1 MSDNLQ
7 NIPNVIGLD
16 RKKIKDFFLRKL
28 PEMKEAVIDAII
40 EMLPSVPHYQE
51 ENDHFTFRIIM
62 GSGNTPMGWNRRI
75 YKFSGDAL
83 ENLFKERVKAC
94 LKDVIHFCK
103 SGCDLIIQQMPA
115 CEKSEPCILVGV
127 FQSDIG
133 NAGETERA
141 LLEKGFLLIE
151 CVNRSKIC
159 INSHTPAGVSDHLLI
174 RFDLDENEFADDL
187 TDNNLESYPKGF
199 WAGLFSQIKREV
211 HGTICL
217 FVDPAWDGNT
227 DENFDGGKIVFDDF
241 KEMQIK
247 PDSMLDVQ
255 SYRDLYEQN
264 FIRKMFMSML
274 NYDGITVIDTNGCVR
289 AFHCFVAIHRGKF
302 TSGGARHRAY
312 RALANLFKDNELY
325 KALYFQSQEGN
336 IRFYYK
342 FRVSS
347 VFDSTVMDKTDS
359 SADALDKT
367 LSKTDGVSSEPS
379 NRKTTSFAAV
389 SNTVSSDSEAPSDPV
404 DIFADAL
411 NRLWDAHLGIDNF
424 YNEPKPAEDLY
435 NATFDMNEEAWS
447 RVNVERIIN
456 VPLICLIGNSYGY
469 STNAEPFLKNI
480 LERVPQSVWRIYI
493 NNKCYE
499 DSTLSSTLGSKN
511 QESQWS
517 KLMNEGTDTE
527 THHVEKYVTD
537 ELAENIKTVYKHVSK
552 QFAQKFEEEKNLW
565 ENLFKG
571 Y

>member
-1 MSDNLQ
+1 MSGENE
-7 NIPNVIGLD
+7 NPSSVIGLD

-62 GSGNTPMGWNRRI
+62 GNGNPPMGWNRRI
-75 YKFSGDAL
+75 YEFSGDAL

-103 SGCDLIIQQMPA
+103 SGCDLIIQQLSGR
-115 CEKSEPCILVGV
+115 EKSESSIEVGV
-127 FQSDIG
+127 FQSDLG

-159 INSHTPAGVSDHLLI
+159 INSHTSSGVSDPLLI
-174 RFDLDENEFADDL
+174 RFDLDENEFSD
-187 TDNNLESYPKGF
+187 NLEDKDLDSYPSGF

-217 FVDPAWDGNT
+217 FVDPSWNGNE
-227 DENFDGGKIVFDDF
+227 DENFDSGKIVFDDY

-247 PDSMLDVQ
+247 PDSMLETQ
-255 SYRDLYEQN
+255 TFRDLYEQN
-264 FIRKMFMSML
+264 FIRKMFISML

-289 AFHCFVAIHRGKF
+289 AFHCFVSIHRGKF

-312 RALANLFKDNELY
+312 RALANLFKDNECY

-336 IRFYYK
+336 VRFYYK
-342 FRVSS
+342 FRVSPS
-347 VFDSTVMDKTDS
+347 FDSTVMDQCDAANESENVKIKPTEFVDGKAAS
-359 SADALDKT
+359 LASAVNASVTETATADDNLP
-367 LSKTDGVSSEPS
+367 LSD
-379 NRKTTSFAAV
+379 F
-389 SNTVSSDSEAPSDPV
+389 
-404 DIFADAL
+404 L
-411 NRLWDAHLGIDNF
+411 NRLRDAHLGIDNF

-435 NATFDMNEEAWS
+435 NATIEMTDELWS
-447 RVNVERIIN
+447 RVNVGRVIN

-469 STNAEPFLKNI
+469 STNAEPFIKKF
-480 LERVPQSVWRIYI
+480 LEKIPQSVWKDYMK
-493 NNKCYE
+493 NKCFE
-499 DSTLSSTLGSKN
+499 DTSLSSTLGSKN
-511 QESQWS
+511 QESQWL
-517 KLMNEGTDTE
+517 KLMNEAGTDDGKT
-527 THHVEKYVTD
+527 EKYVTD
-537 ELAENIKTVYKHVSK
+537 ELATHIKAVYKKVSK
-552 QFAQKFEEEKNLW
+552 LFAQKFEEERSLW

>member
-1 MSDNLQ
+1 MSDDSD
-7 NIPNVIGLD
+7 ISSSVVGLD

-40 EMLPSVPHYQE
+40 EILPSVPHYQE

-62 GSGNTPMGWNRRI
+62 GNGNPPMGWNRRI
-75 YKFSGDAL
+75 YDFSGDAL

-103 SGCDLIIQQMPA
+103 SDCDLIIQQMPA
-115 CEKSEPCILVGV
+115 REKVDSSIQVGV
-127 FQSDIG
+127 FQSDLG

-174 RFDLDENEFADDL
+174 RFDLDENEFSD
-187 TDNNLESYPKGF
+187 NLEDKDLDSYPKGF

-217 FVDPAWDGNT
+217 FVDPSWNGNE
-227 DENFDGGKIVFDDF
+227 DENFDAGKIVFEDY

-247 PDSMLDVQ
+247 PDSMLDSQ

-264 FIRKMFMSML
+264 FIRKMFISML

-289 AFHCFVAIHRGKF
+289 AFHCFVSIHRGKF

-312 RALANLFKDNELY
+312 RALANLFKDNECY

-336 IRFYYK
+336 IRFYHK
-342 FRVSS
+342 FRVSPS
-347 VFDSTVMDKTDS
+347 FDSAVMDDDQDEVDNVNVVSKNADGMDGKTSSLASAINAGISESTPVDES
-359 SADALDKT
+359 SALSDYLD
-367 LSKTDGVSSEPS
+367 
-379 NRKTTSFAAV
+379 
-389 SNTVSSDSEAPSDPV
+389 
-404 DIFADAL
+404 
-411 NRLWDAHLGIDNF
+411 RLRDAHLGIDNF

-435 NATFDMNEEAWS
+435 NATLEMTDESWS

-456 VPLICLIGNSYGY
+456 VPLVCLIGNSYGY

-480 LERVPQSVWRIYI
+480 LEKIPNSVWRIYL

-499 DSTLSSTLGSKN
+499 DSSLSSTLGSKN

-517 KLMNEGTDTE
+517 KLMNETGTDDSE
-527 THHVEKYVTD
+527 AEKYVTD
-537 ELAENIKTVYKHVSK
+537 ELAEHIKTVYKHVSK
-552 QFAQKFEEEKNLW
+552 QFAQKFEEERNLW

>member
-1 MSDNLQ
+1 MSGETDNSLS
-7 NIPNVIGLD
+7 VIGLD

-62 GSGNTPMGWNRRI
+62 GNGNPPMGWNRRI
-75 YKFSGDAL
+75 YEFSGDAL

-103 SGCDLIIQQMPA
+103 SGCDLIIQQLSGR
-115 CEKSEPCILVGV
+115 EKSESSIQVGV
-127 FQSDIG
+127 FQSDLG

-159 INSHTPAGVSDHLLI
+159 INSHTSSGVSDPLLI
-174 RFDLDENEFADDL
+174 RFDLDENEFSD
-187 TDNNLESYPKGF
+187 NLEDKDLDSYPNGF
-199 WAGLFSQIKREV
+199 WAGLFAQIKRDV

-217 FVDPAWDGNT
+217 FVDPSWDGNA
-227 DENFDGGKIVFDDF
+227 DENFDSGKIVFDDF

-247 PDSMLDVQ
+247 PDSMLETQ
-255 SYRDLYEQN
+255 TFRDLYEQN
-264 FIRKMFMSML
+264 FIRKMFISML

-289 AFHCFVAIHRGKF
+289 AFHCFVSIHRGKF

-312 RALANLFKDNELY
+312 RALANLFKDNECY

-336 IRFYYK
+336 IRFYHK

-347 VFDSTVMDKTDS
+347 SFDSTVMDQS
-359 SADALDKT
+359 DAVNEVEG
-367 LSKTDGVSSEPS
+367 SKQKPMEFVDG
-379 NRKTTSFAAV
+379 KAV
-389 SNTVSSDSEAPSDPV
+389 SLASAVNAGVVENNIAEDSLPLSDFLS
-404 DIFADAL
+404 
-411 NRLWDAHLGIDNF
+411 RLRDAHLGIDNF
-424 YNEPKPAEDLY
+424 YNEPKPAEDLF
-435 NATFDMNEEAWS
+435 NAAIEMTDESWS
-447 RVNVERIIN
+447 RVNAGRVIN

-469 STNAEPFLKNI
+469 STNAEPFIKKF
-480 LERVPQSVWRIYI
+480 LEKIPQSVWNTYMK
-493 NNKCYE
+493 NKCYE
-499 DSTLSSTLGSKN
+499 DTTLSSTLGSKN
-511 QESQWS
+511 QESQWL
-517 KLMNEGTDTE
+517 KLMNEGGSDDA
-527 THHVEKYVTD
+527 HAEKYVTD
-537 ELAENIKTVYKHVSK
+537 ELAERIKNVYKKVSK
-552 QFAQKFEEEKNLW
+552 LFSQKFEEERNLW

>member
-1 MSDNLQ
+1 MSDETD
-7 NIPNVIGLD
+7 ISSSVIGLD

-40 EMLPSVPHYQE
+40 EILPSVPHYQE

-62 GSGNTPMGWNRRI
+62 GTGNPPMGWNRRI
-75 YKFSGDAL
+75 YDFSGDAL

-115 CEKSEPCILVGV
+115 REKSDPSIQVGV
-127 FQSDIG
+127 FQSDLG

-141 LLEKGFLLIE
+141 LLEQGFLLIE

-174 RFDLDENEFADDL
+174 RFDLDENEFSD
-187 TDNNLESYPKGF
+187 NLEDKDLDSYPKGF

-217 FVDPAWDGNT
+217 FVDPSWNGNE
-227 DENFDGGKIVFDDF
+227 DENFDAGKIVFEDY

-247 PDSMLDVQ
+247 PDSMLDSQ

-264 FIRKMFMSML
+264 FIRKMFISML

-289 AFHCFVAIHRGKF
+289 AFHCFVSIHRGKF

-312 RALANLFKDNELY
+312 RALANLFKDNECY

-336 IRFYYK
+336 IRFYHK
-342 FRVSS
+342 FRVSPA
-347 VFDSTVMDKTDS
+347 FDSTVMDDDQDELDVKATPKNADHVDGKTAS
-359 SADALDKT
+359 FVSAINAGLPENTSVDETSAL
-367 LSKTDGVSSEPS
+367 
-379 NRKTTSFAAV
+379 
-389 SNTVSSDSEAPSDPV
+389 SDYLD
-404 DIFADAL
+404 
-411 NRLWDAHLGIDNF
+411 RLRDAHLGIDNF

-435 NATFDMNEEAWS
+435 NATLEMTDESWG

-456 VPLICLIGNSYGY
+456 VPLVCLIGNSYGY

-480 LERVPQSVWRIYI
+480 LEKIPNSVWTIYL

-499 DSTLSSTLGSKN
+499 DSSLSSTLGSKN

-517 KLMNEGTDTE
+517 KLMNEVGADDSNA
-527 THHVEKYVTD
+527 EKYVTD
-537 ELAENIKTVYKHVSK
+537 ELAEHIKTVYKHVSK
-552 QFAQKFEEEKNLW
+552 QFAQKFEEERNLW

>member
-1 MSDNLQ
+1 MSGEIYNSS
-7 NIPNVIGLD
+7 NVVGLD
-16 RKKIKDFFLRKL
+16 RKRIKEFFLRKL
-28 PEMKEAVIDAII
+28 PDMKEAVIDAII
-40 EMLPSVPHYQE
+40 EILPSVPHYQE

-62 GSGNTPMGWNRRI
+62 GNGNPPMGWNRRI
-75 YKFSGDAL
+75 YEFSGDAL
-83 ENLFKERVKAC
+83 ESLFKERVKAC

-103 SGCDLIIQQMPA
+103 SGCDLIIQQTQTR
-115 CEKSEPCILVGV
+115 EKAESAIQVGV

-159 INSHTPAGVSDHLLI
+159 INSHTSSGVNDHLLI
-174 RFDLDENEFADDL
+174 RFDLDENEFSDNL
-187 TDNNLESYPKGF
+187 EDNNLESYPKGF

-217 FVDPAWDGNT
+217 FVDPSWNGNE
-227 DENFDGGKIVFDDF
+227 DENFDSGKIVFDDY

-247 PDSMLDVQ
+247 PDSMLETQ
-255 SYRDLYEQN
+255 TFRDLYEQN
-264 FIRKMFMSML
+264 FIRKMFISML

-289 AFHCFVAIHRGKF
+289 AFHCFVSIHRGKF

-312 RALANLFKDNELY
+312 RALANLFKDNDKY

-336 IRFYYK
+336 IRFYHK

-347 VFDSTVMDKTDS
+347 SFDSTVMDQCENLEIQANAKKSGEVVDGKTASLASAVNAGVAETTAVDDS
-359 SADALDKT
+359 SP
-367 LSKTDGVSSEPS
+367 LSD
-379 NRKTTSFAAV
+379 F
-389 SNTVSSDSEAPSDPV
+389 
-404 DIFADAL
+404 L
-411 NRLWDAHLGIDNF
+411 NHLRDAHLGIDNF

-435 NATFDMNEEAWS
+435 NATLDMTDEAWS
-447 RVNVERIIN
+447 RVNVGRVIN

-469 STNAEPFLKNI
+469 STNAEPFIKKF
-480 LERVPQSVWRIYI
+480 LEKIPQSVWKSYMDS
-493 NNKCYE
+493 KCYE
-499 DSTLSSTLGSKN
+499 DSSLSSTLGSKN
-511 QESQWS
+511 QESQWM
-517 KLMNEGTDTE
+517 KLMNEAGADDGGAE
-527 THHVEKYVTD
+527 NYVTD
-537 ELAENIKTVYKHVSK
+537 ELAKHVKAVYKKVSK
-552 QFAQKFEEEKNLW
+552 LFAQKFEEERSLW

>member
-1 MSDNLQ
+1 MSDEND
-7 NIPNVIGLD
+7 ISSSIIGLD

-40 EMLPSVPHYQE
+40 EILPSVPHYQE

-62 GSGNTPMGWNRRI
+62 GNGNPPMGWNRRI
-75 YKFSGDAL
+75 YEFSGDSL

-115 CEKSEPCILVGV
+115 REKTEMSILVGV
-127 FQSDIG
+127 FQSDLG

-174 RFDLDENEFADDL
+174 RFDLDENEFSDNLQDKDL
-187 TDNNLESYPKGF
+187 DSYPKGF

-217 FVDPAWDGNT
+217 FVDPSWKGND
-227 DENFDGGKIVFDDF
+227 DENFDAGKIVFEDY

-247 PDSMLDVQ
+247 PDSMLDSQ

-264 FIRKMFMSML
+264 FIRKMFISML

-289 AFHCFVAIHRGKF
+289 AFHCFVSIHRGKF

-312 RALANLFKDNELY
+312 RALANLFKDNECY

-336 IRFYYK
+336 IRFYHK
-342 FRVSS
+342 FRVSPA
-347 VFDSTVMDKTDS
+347 FDSAVMDDTGDEQDNKIVSPNADHVDAKTAS
-359 SADALDKT
+359 LASAVNASVSEYPSIDET
-367 LSKTDGVSSEPS
+367 SPLSE
-379 NRKTTSFAAV
+379 F
-389 SNTVSSDSEAPSDPV
+389 
-404 DIFADAL
+404 L
-411 NRLWDAHLGIDNF
+411 NRLRDAHLGIDNF

-435 NATFDMNEEAWS
+435 NATLEMTDETWG
-447 RVNVERIIN
+447 RVNVERIVN

-469 STNAEPFLKNI
+469 STNAEPFLKKI
-480 LERVPQSVWRIYI
+480 LEKIPNSVWTIYL

-499 DSTLSSTLGSKN
+499 DSSLSSTLGSKN

-517 KLMNEGTDTE
+517 KLMNETGSDDANA
-527 THHVEKYVTD
+527 EKYVTD
-537 ELAENIKTVYKHVSK
+537 ELAEHIKTVYKHVSK
-552 QFAQKFEEEKNLW
+552 QFAEKFEEERNLW

>member
-1 MSDNLQ
+1 MSGETDNSSS
-7 NIPNVIGLD
+7 VIGLD
-16 RKKIKDFFLRKL
+16 RKRIKEFFLRKL

-40 EMLPSVPHYQE
+40 EILPSVPHYQE

-62 GSGNTPMGWNRRI
+62 GNGNPPMGWNRRI
-75 YKFSGDAL
+75 YEFSGDAL

-115 CEKSEPCILVGV
+115 REKAEASIQVGV

-159 INSHTPAGVSDHLLI
+159 INSHTSSGVSDHLLI
-174 RFDLDENEFADDL
+174 RFDLDENEFS
-187 TDNNLESYPKGF
+187 DNLEDRDFESYPNGF
-199 WAGLFSQIKREV
+199 WAGLFSQIKRDV

-217 FVDPAWDGNT
+217 FVDPSWNGND
-227 DENFDGGKIVFDDF
+227 DENFDAGKIVFDDY

-247 PDSMLDVQ
+247 PDSMLETQ
-255 SYRDLYEQN
+255 TFRDLYEQN
-264 FIRKMFMSML
+264 FIRKMFISML

-289 AFHCFVAIHRGKF
+289 AFHCFVSIHRGKF

-312 RALANLFKDNELY
+312 RALANLFKDNECY

-336 IRFYYK
+336 VRFYYK
-342 FRVSS
+342 FRVSPM
-347 VFDSTVMDKTDS
+347 FDSTVMDKCDAAEVGEIASKNAEHVDGRTASLASAVNAGVQESSAVEDS
-359 SADALDKT
+359 SP
-367 LSKTDGVSSEPS
+367 LSDY
-379 NRKTTSFAAV
+379 
-389 SNTVSSDSEAPSDPV
+389 
-404 DIFADAL
+404 L
-411 NRLWDAHLGIDNF
+411 NRLRDAHLGIDNF
-424 YNEPKPAEDLY
+424 YNEPKPAEDLF
-435 NATFDMNEEAWS
+435 NATHEMTDKSWS
-447 RVNVERIIN
+447 EVNVGRVVN

-469 STNAEPFLKNI
+469 STNAEPFLKNF
-480 LERVPQSVWRIYI
+480 LEAIPLSVWKSYMSK
-493 NNKCYE
+493 KCFE
-499 DSTLSSTLGSKN
+499 DSSLSATLGSKN
-511 QESQWS
+511 QESQWM
-517 KLMNEGTDTE
+517 KLMNEAAADDGKA
-527 THHVEKYVTD
+527 EKYVTD
-537 ELAENIKTVYKHVSK
+537 ELAAHIKAVYKKVCK
-552 QFAQKFEEEKNLW
+552 QFAQKFEEERNLW

>member
-1 MSDNLQ
+1 MSDETD
-7 NIPNVIGLD
+7 ISSSIIGLD

-40 EMLPSVPHYQE
+40 EILPSVPHYQE

-62 GSGNTPMGWNRRI
+62 GNGNPPMGWNRRI
-75 YKFSGDAL
+75 YDFSGDAL

-115 CEKSEPCILVGV
+115 REKSEMSIQVGV
-127 FQSDIG
+127 FQSDLG

-159 INSHTPAGVSDHLLI
+159 INSHTLAGVSDHLLI
-174 RFDLDENEFADDL
+174 RFDLDENEFSD
-187 TDNNLESYPKGF
+187 NLEDKDLDSYPKGF

-217 FVDPAWDGNT
+217 FVDPSWDGNA
-227 DENFDGGKIVFDDF
+227 DENFDEGKIVFEDY

-247 PDSMLDVQ
+247 PDSMLDSQ

-264 FIRKMFMSML
+264 FIRKMFISML

-289 AFHCFVAIHRGKF
+289 AFHCFVSIHRGKF

-312 RALANLFKDNELY
+312 RALANLFKDNECY

-336 IRFYYK
+336 IRFYHK
-342 FRVSS
+342 FRVSPS
-347 VFDSTVMDKTDS
+347 FDSAVMDDNQDELDVKAKNADHVDGKMAS
-359 SADALDKT
+359 LASAINAELSESTPEDETSAL
-367 LSKTDGVSSEPS
+367 
-379 NRKTTSFAAV
+379 
-389 SNTVSSDSEAPSDPV
+389 SDYLD
-404 DIFADAL
+404 
-411 NRLWDAHLGIDNF
+411 RLRDAHLGIDNF

-435 NATFDMNEEAWS
+435 NATLEMTDESWG
-447 RVNVERIIN
+447 RVNVERIVN
-456 VPLICLIGNSYGY
+456 VPLVCLIGNSYGY

-480 LERVPQSVWRIYI
+480 LEKIPNSVWTIYL

-499 DSTLSSTLGSKN
+499 DSSLSSTLGSKN

-517 KLMNEGTDTE
+517 KLMNETGSDDANA
-527 THHVEKYVTD
+527 EKYVTD
-537 ELAENIKTVYKHVSK
+537 ELAEHIKTVYKHVSK
-552 QFAQKFEEEKNLW
+552 QFAQKFEEERNLW

>member
-1 MSDNLQ
+1 
-7 NIPNVIGLD
+7 
-16 RKKIKDFFLRKL
+16 
-28 PEMKEAVIDAII
+28 MKEAVVDAII
-40 EMLPSVPHYQE
+40 EILPSVPHYQE

-62 GSGNTPMGWNRRI
+62 GNGNTPMGWNRRI
-75 YKFSGDAL
+75 YNFSGDAL

-103 SGCDLIIQQMPA
+103 SGCDLIIQQMPSR
-115 CEKSEPCILVGV
+115 EKADSCIQVGV

-151 CVNRSKIC
+151 CMNRSKIC
-159 INSHTPAGVSDHLLI
+159 INSHTSTGASDHLLI
-174 RFDLDENEFADDL
+174 RFDLDENEFSDDT
-187 TDNNLESYPKGF
+187 TDSNLESYPKGF

-217 FVDPAWDGNT
+217 FVDPSWDGNN
-227 DENFDGGKIVFDDF
+227 DENFDAGKIVFEDF

-247 PDSMLDVQ
+247 PDSMLDSQ
-255 SYRDLYEQN
+255 SYHDLYEQN
-264 FIRKMFMSML
+264 FIRKMFFSML
-274 NYDGITVIDTNGCVR
+274 NYDGITVIDTNGCIR
-289 AFHCFVAIHRGKF
+289 AFHCFVSIHRGKF

-312 RALANLFKDNELY
+312 RALANLFKDNECY

-347 VFDSTVMDKTDS
+347 AFDSTVMNKC
-359 SADALDKT
+359 
-367 LSKTDGVSSEPS
+367 DG
-379 NRKTTSFAAV
+379 A
-389 SNTVSSDSEAPSDPV
+389 SEAPENAKVGQNEGNARVDGSVSSSAPV
-404 DIFADAL
+404 KQNVSESVVAEDDGTAL
-411 NRLWDAHLGIDNF
+411 SGNLKRLWDAHLGIDNF

-435 NATFDMNEEAWS
+435 NAALNMTDESWRSA
-447 RVNVERIIN
+447 NVERVIN

-469 STNAEPFLKNI
+469 STNAEPYLKGFLEKI
-480 LERVPQSVWRIYI
+480 PQSVWTVYI

-499 DSTLSSTLGSKN
+499 DSSLSSTLGSKN

-517 KLMNEGTDTE
+517 KLMNETSTDDTNA
-527 THHVEKYVTD
+527 EKYVTD
-537 ELAENIKTVYKHVSK
+537 EVAENIKTVYKHVSK
-552 QFAQKFEEEKNLW
+552 QFAQKFEEEKTLW
-565 ENLFKG
+565 ENFFKG

>member
-1 MSDNLQ
+1 
-7 NIPNVIGLD
+7 
-16 RKKIKDFFLRKL
+16 
-28 PEMKEAVIDAII
+28 MKEAVVDAII
-40 EMLPSVPHYQE
+40 EILPSVPHYQE

-62 GSGNTPMGWNRRI
+62 GNGYTPMGWNRRI
-75 YKFSGDAL
+75 YNFSGDAL

-115 CEKSEPCILVGV
+115 REKSESSIQVGV

-159 INSHTPAGVSDHLLI
+159 LNSHTSTGASDHLLI
-174 RFDLDENEFADDL
+174 RFDLDENEFSDDT
-187 TDNNLESYPKGF
+187 TDSNLESYPKGF

-217 FVDPAWDGNT
+217 FVDPSWDGNN
-227 DENFDGGKIVFDDF
+227 DENFDAGKIVFEDF

-247 PDSMLDVQ
+247 PDSMLDSQ
-255 SYRDLYEQN
+255 SYHDLYEQN
-264 FIRKMFMSML
+264 FIRKMFFSML
-274 NYDGITVIDTNGCVR
+274 NYDGITVIDTSGCIR
-289 AFHCFVAIHRGKF
+289 AFHCFVSIHRGKF

-312 RALANLFKDNELY
+312 RALANLFKDNECY

-347 VFDSTVMDKTDS
+347 AFDSTVMNKCDGTSEVSENAKVGQKEGSARVDGSVSS
-359 SADALDKT
+359 SAPVKQNVSESVVAEDDGTALSGNLK
-367 LSKTDGVSSEPS
+367 
-379 NRKTTSFAAV
+379 
-389 SNTVSSDSEAPSDPV
+389 
-404 DIFADAL
+404 
-411 NRLWDAHLGIDNF
+411 RLWDAHLGIDNF

-435 NATFDMNEEAWS
+435 NAALNMTDESWRSA
-447 RVNVERIIN
+447 NVERVIN

-469 STNAEPFLKNI
+469 STNAKPYLKGFLEKI
-480 LERVPQSVWRIYI
+480 PQSVWTVYI

-499 DSTLSSTLGSKN
+499 DSSLSSTLGSKN

-517 KLMNEGTDTE
+517 KLMNETSTDDTNA
-527 THHVEKYVTD
+527 EKYVTD
-537 ELAENIKTVYKHVSK
+537 EVAENIKTVYKHVSK
-552 QFAQKFEEEKNLW
+552 QFAQKFEEEKTLW
-565 ENLFKG
+565 ENFFKG

>member
-1 MSDNLQ
+1 
-7 NIPNVIGLD
+7 
-16 RKKIKDFFLRKL
+16 
-28 PEMKEAVIDAII
+28 MKEAVVDAII
-40 EMLPSVPHYQE
+40 EILPSVPHYQE

-62 GSGNTPMGWNRRI
+62 GNGNTPMGWNRRI
-75 YKFSGDAL
+75 YNFSGDAL

-115 CEKSEPCILVGV
+115 REKSESSIQVGV

-159 INSHTPAGVSDHLLI
+159 INSHTSTGASDHLLI
-174 RFDLDENEFADDL
+174 RFDLDENEFSDDT
-187 TDNNLESYPKGF
+187 TDSNLESYPKGF

-217 FVDPAWDGNT
+217 FVDPSWDGNN
-227 DENFDGGKIVFDDF
+227 DENFDAGKIVFEDF

-247 PDSMLDVQ
+247 PDSMLDSQ
-255 SYRDLYEQN
+255 SYHDLYEQN
-264 FIRKMFMSML
+264 FIRKMFFSML
-274 NYDGITVIDTNGCVR
+274 NYDGITVIDTNGCIR
-289 AFHCFVAIHRGKF
+289 AFHCFVSIHRGKF

-312 RALANLFKDNELY
+312 RALANLFKDNECY

-347 VFDSTVMDKTDS
+347 AFDSTVMNKC
-359 SADALDKT
+359 
-367 LSKTDGVSSEPS
+367 DG
-379 NRKTTSFAAV
+379 A
-389 SNTVSSDSEAPSDPV
+389 SEAPENAKVRQKEGSARVDGSVSSSAPV
-404 DIFADAL
+404 KQNVSESVVAEDDGTAL
-411 NRLWDAHLGIDNF
+411 SGNLKRLWDAHLGIDNF

-435 NATFDMNEEAWS
+435 NAALNMTDESWRSA
-447 RVNVERIIN
+447 NVERVIN

-469 STNAEPFLKNI
+469 STNAEPYLKGFLEKI
-480 LERVPQSVWRIYI
+480 PQSVWTVYI

-499 DSTLSSTLGSKN
+499 DSSLSSTLGSKN

-517 KLMNEGTDTE
+517 KLMNETSSDDTNA
-527 THHVEKYVTD
+527 EKYVTD
-537 ELAENIKTVYKHVSK
+537 EVAKNIKTVYKHVSK
-552 QFAQKFEEEKNLW
+552 QFAQKFEEEKTLW
-565 ENLFKG
+565 ENFFKG

>member
-1 MSDNLQ
+1 MSAETDNSSS
-7 NIPNVIGLD
+7 VIGLD

-40 EMLPSVPHYQE
+40 EILPSVPHYQE

-62 GSGNTPMGWNRRI
+62 GNGNPPMGWNRRI
-75 YKFSGDAL
+75 YEFAGDAL

-103 SGCDLIIQQMPA
+103 SGCDLIILQMPA
-115 CEKSEPCILVGV
+115 REKTEPSIQVGV

-159 INSHTPAGVSDHLLI
+159 INSHTSSGVSDHLLI
-174 RFDLDENEFADDL
+174 RFDLDENEFSDNL
-187 TDNNLESYPKGF
+187 EDNNLESYPKGF

-217 FVDPAWDGNT
+217 FVDPSWNGNA
-227 DENFDGGKIVFDDF
+227 DDNFDSGKIVFDDY

-247 PDSMLDVQ
+247 PDSMLDSQ

-264 FIRKMFMSML
+264 FIRKMFISML

-289 AFHCFVAIHRGKF
+289 AFHCFVSIHRGKF

-312 RALANLFKDNELY
+312 RALANLFKDNEKY

-336 IRFYYK
+336 IRFYHK

-347 VFDSTVMDKTDS
+347 SFDSTVMDRCDG
-359 SADALDKT
+359 SAEVENTKVKNAEHVDGKAASLASAVNAGMVENSIADNNSP
-367 LSKTDGVSSEPS
+367 LSD
-379 NRKTTSFAAV
+379 F
-389 SNTVSSDSEAPSDPV
+389 
-404 DIFADAL
+404 L
-411 NRLWDAHLGIDNF
+411 NRLRDAHLGIDNF
-424 YNEPKPAEDLY
+424 YNEPKPAEDLS
-435 NATFDMNEEAWS
+435 NAAFELTEESWSGVNEG
-447 RVNVERIIN
+447 RVIN

-469 STNAEPFLKNI
+469 STNAEPFLKNF
-480 LERVPQSVWRIYI
+480 LEKIPQSVWEKYMK
-493 NNKCYE
+493 NKCYE
-499 DSTLSSTLGSKN
+499 DTSLSSTLGSKN
-511 QESQWS
+511 QESQWM
-517 KLMNEGTDTE
+517 KLMNEAGADDGKA
-527 THHVEKYVTD
+527 EKYVTD
-537 ELAENIKTVYKHVSK
+537 ELAVHIKAVYKQVSK
-552 QFAQKFEEEKNLW
+552 LFAQKFEEERNLW

>member
-1 MSDNLQ
+1 MSDETDNSSS
-7 NIPNVIGLD
+7 VIGLD

-40 EMLPSVPHYQE
+40 EILPSVPHYQE

-62 GSGNTPMGWNRRI
+62 GNGNPPMGWNRRI
-75 YKFSGDAL
+75 YDFSGDAL

-115 CEKSEPCILVGV
+115 REKSETSIQVGV
-127 FQSDIG
+127 FQSDLG

-159 INSHTPAGVSDHLLI
+159 INSHTPAGASDHLLI
-174 RFDLDENEFADDL
+174 RFDLDENEFS
-187 TDNNLESYPKGF
+187 DNLEDKDLESYPKGF

-217 FVDPAWDGNT
+217 FVDPSWDGNT
-227 DENFDGGKIVFDDF
+227 DDNFDAGKIVFEDY

-247 PDSMLDVQ
+247 PDSMLDSQ

-264 FIRKMFMSML
+264 FIRKMFISML

-289 AFHCFVAIHRGKF
+289 AFHCFVSIHRGKF

-312 RALANLFKDNELY
+312 RALANLFKDNECY

-336 IRFYYK
+336 VRFYYK
-342 FRVSS
+342 FRVSPS
-347 VFDSTVMDKTDS
+347 FDSTVMDQCDSSDELENANPKKVDVLDGKTASLASAINACVSENS
-359 SADALDKT
+359 SADASSA
-367 LSKTDGVSSEPS
+367 LSDFLS
-379 NRKTTSFAAV
+379 
-389 SNTVSSDSEAPSDPV
+389 
-404 DIFADAL
+404 
-411 NRLWDAHLGIDNF
+411 RLRDAHLGIDNF

-435 NATFDMNEEAWS
+435 NATLEMTDESWS

-469 STNAEPFLKNI
+469 STNAEPFLKKI
-480 LERVPQSVWRIYI
+480 LEKIPNSVWKIYM

-499 DSTLSSTLGSKN
+499 DSSLSSTLGSKN

-517 KLMNEGTDTE
+517 KLMNEAATE
-527 THHVEKYVTD
+527 DSNDEKYVTD
-537 ELAENIKTVYKHVSK
+537 ELAKHVKAVYKHVSK
-552 QFAQKFEEEKNLW
+552 QFAQKFEEERNLW

>member
-1 MSDNLQ
+1 MSDEIDNSSS
-7 NIPNVIGLD
+7 IIGLD

-40 EMLPSVPHYQE
+40 EILPSVPHYQE

-62 GSGNTPMGWNRRI
+62 GNGNPPMGWNRRI
-75 YKFSGDAL
+75 YDFSGDSL

-115 CEKSEPCILVGV
+115 REKAEMSIRVGV
-127 FQSDIG
+127 FQSDLG

-159 INSHTPAGVSDHLLI
+159 INSHTSAGVSDHLLI
-174 RFDLDENEFADDL
+174 RFDLDENEFSDNLQDKDL
-187 TDNNLESYPKGF
+187 DSYPKGF

-217 FVDPAWDGNT
+217 FVDPSWKGND
-227 DENFDGGKIVFDDF
+227 DENFDAGKIVIEDY

-247 PDSMLDVQ
+247 PDSMLDSQ

-264 FIRKMFMSML
+264 FIRKMFISML

-289 AFHCFVAIHRGKF
+289 AFHCFVSIHRGKF

-312 RALANLFKDNELY
+312 RALANLFKDNECY

-336 IRFYYK
+336 IRFYHK
-342 FRVSS
+342 FRVSPA
-347 VFDSTVMDKTDS
+347 FDSAVMDDS
-359 SADALDKT
+359 GDEQDNVK
-367 LSKTDGVSSEPS
+367 
-379 NRKTTSFAAV
+379 
-389 SNTVSSDSEAPSDPV
+389 TVSTNLDHVDAKTASLASAVNAGVTESSGIDETSPLSEY
-404 DIFADAL
+404 L
-411 NRLWDAHLGIDNF
+411 NRLRDAHLGIDNF

-435 NATFDMNEEAWS
+435 NATFEMTDESWG
-447 RVNVERIIN
+447 RVNVERIVN

-469 STNAEPFLKNI
+469 STNAEPFLKKI
-480 LERVPQSVWRIYI
+480 LEKIPNSVWTIYL

-499 DSTLSSTLGSKN
+499 DSSLSSTLGSKN

-517 KLMNEGTDTE
+517 KLMNETGPDDAGA
-527 THHVEKYVTD
+527 EKYVTD
-537 ELAENIKTVYKHVSK
+537 ELAEHIKTVYKHVSK
-552 QFAQKFEEEKNLW
+552 QFAEKFEEERNLW

>member
-1 MSDNLQ
+1 MSTETDNSSS
-7 NIPNVIGLD
+7 VVGLD
-16 RKKIKDFFLRKL
+16 RKRIKEFFLRKL
-28 PEMKEAVIDAII
+28 PEMKDAVVDAII
-40 EMLPSVPHYQE
+40 EILPSVPHYQE

-62 GSGNTPMGWNRRI
+62 GNGNPPMGWNRRI
-75 YKFSGDAL
+75 YEFSGDSL

-115 CEKSEPCILVGV
+115 REKSDMSIQVGV
-127 FQSDIG
+127 FQSDLG

-159 INSHTPAGVSDHLLI
+159 INSHTPTGDSDHLLI
-174 RFDLDENEFADDL
+174 RFDLDENEFSD
-187 TDNNLESYPKGF
+187 NLEDRDLDSYPKGF

-217 FVDPAWDGNT
+217 FVDPSWNGNE
-227 DENFDGGKIVFDDF
+227 DENFDAGKIVFEDYTD
-241 KEMQIK
+241 MQIK
-247 PDSMLDVQ
+247 PDSMLDSQ

-264 FIRKMFMSML
+264 FIRKMFISML

-289 AFHCFVAIHRGKF
+289 AFHCFVSIHRGKF

-312 RALANLFKDNELY
+312 RALANLFKDNECY

-336 IRFYYK
+336 VRFYYK
-342 FRVSS
+342 FRVSPL
-347 VFDSTVMDKTDS
+347 FDSTVMDHCDTTDDVDNVIAAAKNADHVDAKTAS
-359 SADALDKT
+359 LASAVNA
-367 LSKTDGVSSEPS
+367 GVAE
-379 NRKTTSFAAV
+379 
-389 SNTVSSDSEAPSDPV
+389 NTPV
-404 DIFADAL
+404 DESSPLAEYL
-411 NRLWDAHLGIDNF
+411 NRLNDAHLGIDNF

-435 NATFDMNEEAWS
+435 NATLELTDELWG
-447 RVNVERIIN
+447 RVNVERIVN
-456 VPLICLIGNSYGY
+456 VPLVCLIGNSYGY
-469 STNAEPFLKNI
+469 STNAEPFLKKI
-480 LERVPQSVWRIYI
+480 LEKIPNSVWTIYL

-499 DSTLSSTLGSKN
+499 DSSLSSTLGSKN
-511 QESQWS
+511 QESQWM
-517 KLMNEGTDTE
+517 KLMNETATDDPNA
-527 THHVEKYVTD
+527 EKYVTD
-537 ELAENIKTVYKHVSK
+537 GLAEHIKTVFKHVGK
-552 QFAQKFEEEKNLW
+552 LFAQKYDEEKTLW

>member
-1 MSDNLQ
+1 MSDKTDNSSS
-7 NIPNVIGLD
+7 VIGLD

-40 EMLPSVPHYQE
+40 EILPSVPHYQE

-62 GSGNTPMGWNRRI
+62 GNGNPPMGWNRRI
-75 YKFSGDAL
+75 YEFAGEAL

-115 CEKSEPCILVGV
+115 REKTEPSIQVGV
-127 FQSDIG
+127 FQSDLG

-159 INSHTPAGVSDHLLI
+159 INSHTPAGVSDYLLI
-174 RFDLDENEFADDL
+174 RFDLDENEFSDDL
-187 TDNNLESYPKGF
+187 EDKDLESYPKGF

-217 FVDPAWDGNT
+217 FVDPAWDGNK
-227 DENFDGGKIVFDDF
+227 DDNFDSGKIVFDDF

-247 PDSMLDVQ
+247 PDSMLDSQ

-264 FIRKMFMSML
+264 FIRKMFISML

-289 AFHCFVAIHRGKF
+289 AFHCFVSIHRGKF

-336 IRFYYK
+336 IRFYHR

-347 VFDSTVMDKTDS
+347 SFDSTVMDQCDVVNEAENVK
-359 SADALDKT
+359 
-367 LSKTDGVSSEPS
+367 P
-379 NRKTTSFAAV
+379 KTTDHVDGKAASLASAV
-389 SNTVSSDSEAPSDPV
+389 NAGLADTSTADDTSVLSDY
-404 DIFADAL
+404 L
-411 NRLWDAHLGIDNF
+411 NRLRDAHLGIDNF
-424 YNEPKPAEDLY
+424 YNEPKPAEDLF
-435 NATFDMNEEAWS
+435 NAAHEMTSESWS
-447 RVNVERIIN
+447 RVNVGRVIN
-456 VPLICLIGNSYGY
+456 VPLVCLIGNSYGY
-469 STNAEPFLKNI
+469 STNAEPFLKKF
-480 LERVPQSVWRIYI
+480 LEKIPDTVWKSYMHS
-493 NNKCYE
+493 KCFE
-499 DSTLSSTLGSKN
+499 DSSLSSTLGSKN

-517 KLMNEGTDTE
+517 KLMNEAGADDGKA
-527 THHVEKYVTD
+527 EKYVTD
-537 ELAENIKTVYKHVSK
+537 ELAKHIKAVYKHVSK
-552 QFAQKFEEEKNLW
+552 LFAQKFEEERNLW

>member
-1 MSDNLQ
+1 
-7 NIPNVIGLD
+7 
-16 RKKIKDFFLRKL
+16 
-28 PEMKEAVIDAII
+28 MKEAVVDAII
-40 EMLPSVPHYQE
+40 EILPSVPHYQE

-62 GSGNTPMGWNRRI
+62 GNGNTPMGWNRRI
-75 YKFSGDAL
+75 YNFSGDAL

-103 SGCDLIIQQMPA
+103 SGCDLIIQQMPSR
-115 CEKSEPCILVGV
+115 EKADSSIQVGV

-159 INSHTPAGVSDHLLI
+159 INSHTPTGGSDHLLI

-199 WAGLFSQIKREV
+199 WAGLFSQVKREV

-217 FVDPAWDGNT
+217 FVDPSWDGNK
-227 DENFDGGKIVFDDF
+227 DENFDAGKIVFEDY

-247 PDSMLDVQ
+247 PDSMLDSQ
-255 SYRDLYEQN
+255 SYHDLYEQN
-264 FIRKMFMSML
+264 FIRKMFFSML

-289 AFHCFVAIHRGKF
+289 AFHCFVSIHRGKF

-312 RALANLFKDNELY
+312 RALANLFKSNECY

-342 FRVSS
+342 FRVTSA
-347 VFDSTVMDKTDS
+347 FDSTVMDKCDGAEDAAENGGVVKEG
-359 SADALDKT
+359 SAPQTRIDK
-367 LSKTDGVSSEPS
+367 
-379 NRKTTSFAAV
+379 KTTAMAAIAHAGTPEGAAAEEEDM
-389 SNTVSSDSEAPSDPV
+389 SLSGC
-404 DIFADAL
+404 L
-411 NRLWDAHLGIDNF
+411 KRLWDAHHGIDNF

-435 NATFDMNEEAWS
+435 NAALAMTDESWRS
-447 RVNVERIIN
+447 VNVERVIN

-469 STNAEPFLKNI
+469 STNAEPYLKGI
-480 LERVPQSVWRIYI
+480 LEKIPQSLWTVYM

-499 DSTLSSTLGSKN
+499 DSSLSSTLGSKN

-517 KLMNEGTDTE
+517 KLMNETGTDDTNA
-527 THHVEKYVTD
+527 EKYVTD
-537 ELAENIKTVYKHVSK
+537 EVAENIKTVYKHVSK
-552 QFAQKFEEEKNLW
+552 QFAQKFEEERTLW
-565 ENLFKG
+565 ENFFKG

>member
-1 MSDNLQ
+1 MSDETDNSSS
-7 NIPNVIGLD
+7 VIGLD

-40 EMLPSVPHYQE
+40 EILPSVPHYQE

-62 GSGNTPMGWNRRI
+62 GNGNPPMGWNRRI
-75 YKFSGDAL
+75 YDFSGDSL

-115 CEKSEPCILVGV
+115 REKTEMSIRVGV
-127 FQSDIG
+127 FQSDLG

-159 INSHTPAGVSDHLLI
+159 INSHTSAGVSDHLLI
-174 RFDLDENEFADDL
+174 RFDLDENEFSDNLQDKDL
-187 TDNNLESYPKGF
+187 DSYPKGF

-217 FVDPAWDGNT
+217 FVDPSWKGND
-227 DENFDGGKIVFDDF
+227 DENFDAGKIVIEDY

-247 PDSMLDVQ
+247 PDSMLDSQ

-264 FIRKMFMSML
+264 FIRKMFISML

-289 AFHCFVAIHRGKF
+289 AFHCFVSIHRGKF

-312 RALANLFKDNELY
+312 RALANLFKDNECY

-336 IRFYYK
+336 IRFYHK
-342 FRVSS
+342 FRVSPA
-347 VFDSTVMDKTDS
+347 FDSAVMDDTGDEQDNVKV
-359 SADALDKT
+359 
-367 LSKTDGVSSEPS
+367 VSS
-379 NRKTTSFAAV
+379 NADHVDAKTASLASAV
-389 SNTVSSDSEAPSDPV
+389 NAGVTESSSIDETAPLSE
-404 DIFADAL
+404 FL
-411 NRLWDAHLGIDNF
+411 NRLRDAHLGIDNF

-435 NATFDMNEEAWS
+435 NATLEMTDETWG
-447 RVNVERIIN
+447 RVNVERIVN

-469 STNAEPFLKNI
+469 STNAEPFLKKI
-480 LERVPQSVWRIYI
+480 LEKIPNSVWTIYL

-499 DSTLSSTLGSKN
+499 DSSLSSTLGSKN

-517 KLMNEGTDTE
+517 KLMNETGSDDANA
-527 THHVEKYVTD
+527 EKYVTD
-537 ELAENIKTVYKHVSK
+537 ELAEHIKTVYKHVSK
-552 QFAQKFEEEKNLW
+552 QFAEKFEEERNLW

>member
-1 MSDNLQ
+1 MSDETD
-7 NIPNVIGLD
+7 ISSSIIGLD

-40 EMLPSVPHYQE
+40 EILPSVPHYQE

-62 GSGNTPMGWNRRI
+62 GNGNPPMGWNRRI
-75 YKFSGDAL
+75 YDFSGDAL

-115 CEKSEPCILVGV
+115 REKSEMSIQVGV
-127 FQSDIG
+127 FQSDLG

-159 INSHTPAGVSDHLLI
+159 INSHTLAGVSDHLLI
-174 RFDLDENEFADDL
+174 RFDLDENEFSD
-187 TDNNLESYPKGF
+187 NLEDKDLDSYPKGF

-217 FVDPAWDGNT
+217 FVDPSWDGNA
-227 DENFDGGKIVFDDF
+227 DENFDEGKIVFEDY

-247 PDSMLDVQ
+247 PDSMLDSQ

-264 FIRKMFMSML
+264 FIRKMFISML

-289 AFHCFVAIHRGKF
+289 AFHCFVSIHRGKF

-312 RALANLFKDNELY
+312 RALANLFKDNECY

-336 IRFYYK
+336 IRFYHK
-342 FRVSS
+342 FRVSPS
-347 VFDSTVMDKTDS
+347 FDSAVMDDNQDELDVKAKNADHVDGKMAS
-359 SADALDKT
+359 LASAINAEH
-367 LSKTDGVSSEPS
+367 SES
-379 NRKTTSFAAV
+379 T
-389 SNTVSSDSEAPSDPV
+389 PV
-404 DIFADAL
+404 DETSAL
-411 NRLWDAHLGIDNF
+411 SDYLDRLRDAHLGIDNF

-435 NATFDMNEEAWS
+435 NATLEMTDESWG
-447 RVNVERIIN
+447 RVNVERIVN
-456 VPLICLIGNSYGY
+456 VPLVCLIGNSYGY

-480 LERVPQSVWRIYI
+480 LEKIPNSVWTIYL

-499 DSTLSSTLGSKN
+499 DSSLSSTLGSKN

-517 KLMNEGTDTE
+517 KLMNETGSDDANA
-527 THHVEKYVTD
+527 EKYVTD
-537 ELAENIKTVYKHVSK
+537 ELAEHIKTVYKHVSK
-552 QFAQKFEEEKNLW
+552 QFAQKFEEERNLW

>member
-1 MSDNLQ
+1 
-7 NIPNVIGLD
+7 
-16 RKKIKDFFLRKL
+16 
-28 PEMKEAVIDAII
+28 MKEAVIDDII
-40 EMLPSVPHYQE
+40 DILPCVPHYQE

-62 GSGNTPMGWNRRI
+62 GNGNPPMGWNRRI
-75 YKFSGDAL
+75 YEFAGDAL

-115 CEKSEPCILVGV
+115 REKTEPSIQVGV

-133 NAGETERA
+133 NAGETERS

-159 INSHTPAGVSDHLLI
+159 INSHTSSGVSDHLLI
-174 RFDLDENEFADDL
+174 RFDLDENEFSDNL
-187 TDNNLESYPKGF
+187 EDNNLESYPKGF

-217 FVDPAWDGNT
+217 FVDPSWNGNG
-227 DENFDGGKIVFDDF
+227 DENFDSGKIVFDDYC
-241 KEMQIK
+241 EMQIK
-247 PDSMLDVQ
+247 PDSMLDSQ

-264 FIRKMFMSML
+264 FIRKMFISML

-289 AFHCFVAIHRGKF
+289 AFHCFVSIHREKF

-312 RALANLFKDNELY
+312 RALANLFKDNEKY

-336 IRFYYK
+336 IRFYHK

-347 VFDSTVMDKTDS
+347 AFDSTVMDQCDGSETPDESKKTGEHVDGKTAS
-359 SADALDKT
+359 LASAVNA
-367 LSKTDGVSSEPS
+367 SVAE
-379 NRKTTSFAAV
+379 AV
-389 SNTVSSDSEAPSDPV
+389 PSDDNLPLT
-404 DIFADAL
+404 DYL
-411 NRLWDAHLGIDNF
+411 NRLRDAHLGIDNF
-424 YNEPKPAEDLY
+424 YNEPKPAEDLC
-435 NATFDMNEEAWS
+435 NAATDLSEETWNS
-447 RVNVERIIN
+447 VNVARVIN

-469 STNAEPFLKNI
+469 STNAEPFLKKF
-480 LERVPQSVWRIYI
+480 LEKIPQSVWKNYMKS
-493 NNKCYE
+493 NCFE
-499 DSTLSSTLGSKN
+499 DTSLSSTLGSKN
-511 QESQWS
+511 QESQWL
-517 KLMNEGTDTE
+517 KLMNEAGSDDGNA
-527 THHVEKYVTD
+527 EKYVTD
-537 ELAENIKTVYKHVSK
+537 ELATHIKAVYKKVSK
-552 QFAQKFEEEKNLW
+552 LFAQKFEEERSLW

>member
-1 MSDNLQ
+1 M
-7 NIPNVIGLD
+7 
-16 RKKIKDFFLRKL
+16 RKL

-40 EMLPSVPHYQE
+40 EILPSVPHYQE

-62 GSGNTPMGWNRRI
+62 GNGNPPMGWNRRI

-83 ENLFKERVKAC
+83 EHLFKERVKAC
-94 LKDVIHFCK
+94 LKDVIHFCR
-103 SGCDLIIQQMPA
+103 SGCDLIIQQTPA
-115 CEKSEPCILVGV
+115 SEKSDSSILVGV

-133 NAGETERA
+133 NAGETERS

-151 CVNRSKIC
+151 CVTRTKIC
-159 INSHTPAGVSDHLLI
+159 INSHTPSGVSDHLII
-174 RFDLDENEFADDL
+174 RFGLDENEFSDDL
-187 TDNNLESYPKGF
+187 EDKDMESYPKGF

-217 FVDPAWDGNT
+217 FVHPSWDGNK
-227 DENFDGGKIVFDDF
+227 DENFDAGKIVFDDY

-247 PDSMLDVQ
+247 PDSMLDSQ

-264 FIRKMFMSML
+264 FIRKMFISML

-289 AFHCFVAIHRGKF
+289 AFHCFVSIHRGKF

-312 RALANLFKDNELY
+312 RALANLFKDNECY
-325 KALYFQSQEGN
+325 KALYFQSQEGSV
-336 IRFYYK
+336 RFYYK

-347 VFDSTVMDKTDS
+347 TFDSTVMDQCYCSDDQENGS
-359 SADALDKT
+359 T
-367 LSKTDGVSSEPS
+367 LAKDGHSHERI
-379 NRKTTSFAAV
+379 NRKTASFAAIV
-389 SNTVSSDSEAPSDPV
+389 NAGVPGGSVVDDSSELSED
-404 DIFADAL
+404 L
-411 NRLWDAHLGIDNF
+411 GRLWDAHLGIDNF
-424 YNEPKPAEDLY
+424 YNEPKPAEELY
-435 NATFDMNEEAWS
+435 NATLEMSDEAWS
-447 RVNVERIIN
+447 RVNVERMVN

-469 STNAEPFLKNI
+469 STNAEPFLKKI
-480 LERVPQSVWRIYI
+480 LERIPQSVWTIYI

-499 DSTLSSTLGSKN
+499 DSSLSSTLGSKN

-517 KLMNEGTDTE
+517 KLMNEVTDADTS
-527 THHVEKYVTD
+527 HVAEKYVTD
-537 ELAENIKTVYKHVSK
+537 SLAENIKTIYKHVSK
-552 QFAQKFEEEKNLW
+552 QFAQRFEEERNLW

>member
-1 MSDNLQ
+1 MSDDVGNSSS
-7 NIPNVIGLD
+7 VIGLN

-28 PEMKEAVIDAII
+28 PDMKEAVIDAII
-40 EMLPSVPHYQE
+40 EILPSVPHYQE

-62 GSGNTPMGWNRRI
+62 GNGNPPMGWNRRI
-75 YKFSGDAL
+75 YNFSGDAL

-103 SGCDLIIQQMPA
+103 SGCDLIIQQMTGRD
-115 CEKSEPCILVGV
+115 KSDSCVQVGV

-133 NAGETERA
+133 NAGETERS

-151 CVNRSKIC
+151 CVTRTKIC
-159 INSHTPAGVSDHLLI
+159 INSHTPSGVSDHLLI
-174 RFDLDENEFADDL
+174 RFDLDENEFSDDL
-187 TDNNLESYPKGF
+187 EDKDMDSYPKGF
-199 WAGLFSQIKREV
+199 WAGLFAQIKREV

-217 FVDPAWDGNT
+217 FVDPSWNGYE
-227 DENFDGGKIVFDDF
+227 DENFDAGKIVFDDY

-247 PDSMLDVQ
+247 PDSMLDSQ

-264 FIRKMFMSML
+264 FIRKMFLSML

-312 RALANLFKDNELY
+312 RALANLFKDNECY
-325 KALYFQSQEGN
+325 KALYFQSQEGSV
-336 IRFYYK
+336 RFYYK

-347 VFDSTVMDKTDS
+347 MFDSTVMDECYCSDDFAENTQNGLHSRIDKKT
-359 SADALDKT
+359 
-367 LSKTDGVSSEPS
+367 E
-379 NRKTTSFAAV
+379 SFAAIV
-389 SNTVSSDSEAPSDPV
+389 NASIPDSGAPLDGTSHL
-404 DIFADAL
+404 ADFL

-424 YNEPKPAEDLY
+424 YNEPKPAEELY
-435 NATFDMNEEAWS
+435 NAVSEMTEALWS

-480 LERVPQSVWRIYI
+480 LEHIPNTVWKLYFD
-493 NNKCYE
+493 NKGYE
-499 DSTLSSTLGSKN
+499 DSSLSSTLGSKN

-517 KLMNEGTDTE
+517 KLMNEGTDGDKRNN
-527 THHVEKYVTD
+527 EKYVTD
-537 ELAENIKTVYKHVSK
+537 ELAKNIKTVYNHVSR
-552 QFAQKFEEEKNLW
+552 QFSQKFEEERNLW

>member
-1 MSDNLQ
+1 MSDDSD
-7 NIPNVIGLD
+7 ISSSVVGLD

-40 EMLPSVPHYQE
+40 EILPSVPHYQE

-62 GSGNTPMGWNRRI
+62 GNGNPPMGWNRRI
-75 YKFSGDAL
+75 YDFSGDAL

-115 CEKSEPCILVGV
+115 REKVDSSIQVGV
-127 FQSDIG
+127 FQSDLG

-174 RFDLDENEFADDL
+174 RFDLDENEFSD
-187 TDNNLESYPKGF
+187 NLEDKDLDSYPKGF

-217 FVDPAWDGNT
+217 FVDPSWNGNE
-227 DENFDGGKIVFDDF
+227 DENFDAGKIVFEDY

-247 PDSMLDVQ
+247 PDSMLDSQ

-264 FIRKMFMSML
+264 FIRKMFISML

-289 AFHCFVAIHRGKF
+289 AFHCFVSIHRGKF

-312 RALANLFKDNELY
+312 RALANLFKDNECY

-336 IRFYYK
+336 IRFYHK
-342 FRVSS
+342 FRVSPS
-347 VFDSTVMDKTDS
+347 FDSAVMDDDQDEVDNVNVVSKNADGMDGKTSSLASAINAGISESTPVDES
-359 SADALDKT
+359 SALSDYLD
-367 LSKTDGVSSEPS
+367 
-379 NRKTTSFAAV
+379 
-389 SNTVSSDSEAPSDPV
+389 
-404 DIFADAL
+404 
-411 NRLWDAHLGIDNF
+411 RLRDAHLGIDNF

-435 NATFDMNEEAWS
+435 NATLEMTDESWS

-456 VPLICLIGNSYGY
+456 VPLVCLIGNSYGY

-480 LERVPQSVWRIYI
+480 LEKIPNSVWRIYL

-499 DSTLSSTLGSKN
+499 DSSLSSTLGSKN

-517 KLMNEGTDTE
+517 KLMNETGTDDSE
-527 THHVEKYVTD
+527 AEKYVTD
-537 ELAENIKTVYKHVSK
+537 ELAEHIKTVYKHVSK
-552 QFAQKFEEEKNLW
+552 QFAQKFEEERNLW
-565 ENLFKG
+565 EKLFKG

>member
-1 MSDNLQ
+1 MSDDSD
-7 NIPNVIGLD
+7 ISSSVVGLD

-40 EMLPSVPHYQE
+40 EILPSVPHYQE

-62 GSGNTPMGWNRRI
+62 GNGNPPMGWNRRI
-75 YKFSGDAL
+75 YDFSGDAL

-115 CEKSEPCILVGV
+115 REKVDSSIQVGV
-127 FQSDIG
+127 FQSDLG

-174 RFDLDENEFADDL
+174 RFDLDENEFSD
-187 TDNNLESYPKGF
+187 NLEDKDLDSYPKGF

-217 FVDPAWDGNT
+217 FVDPSWNGNE
-227 DENFDGGKIVFDDF
+227 DENFDAGKIVFEDY

-247 PDSMLDVQ
+247 PDSMLDSQ

-264 FIRKMFMSML
+264 FIRKMFISML

-289 AFHCFVAIHRGKF
+289 AFHCFVSIHRGKF

-312 RALANLFKDNELY
+312 RALANLFKDNECY

-336 IRFYYK
+336 IRFYHK
-342 FRVSS
+342 FRVSPS
-347 VFDSTVMDKTDS
+347 FDSAVMDDDQDEVDNVNVVSKNADGMDGKTSSLASAINAGISESTPVDES
-359 SADALDKT
+359 SALSDYLD
-367 LSKTDGVSSEPS
+367 
-379 NRKTTSFAAV
+379 
-389 SNTVSSDSEAPSDPV
+389 
-404 DIFADAL
+404 
-411 NRLWDAHLGIDNF
+411 RLRDAHLGIDNF

-435 NATFDMNEEAWS
+435 NATLEMTDESWS

-456 VPLICLIGNSYGY
+456 VPLVCLIGNSYGY

-480 LERVPQSVWRIYI
+480 LEKIPNSVWRIYL

-499 DSTLSSTLGSKN
+499 DSSLSSTLGSKN

-517 KLMNEGTDTE
+517 KLMNETGTDDSE
-527 THHVEKYVTD
+527 AEKYVTD
-537 ELAENIKTVYKHVSK
+537 ELAEHIKTVYKHVSK
-552 QFAQKFEEEKNLW
+552 QFAQKFEEERNLW

>member
-1 MSDNLQ
+1 MSGEMDN
-7 NIPNVIGLD
+7 PSSVVGLD
-16 RKKIKDFFLRKL
+16 RKKIKEFFLRKL
-28 PEMKEAVIDAII
+28 PDMKEAVIDAII
-40 EMLPSVPHYQE
+40 EILPSVPHYQE

-62 GSGNTPMGWNRRI
+62 GNGNPPMGWNRRI
-75 YKFSGDAL
+75 YEFSGDAL

-115 CEKSEPCILVGV
+115 REKSEMSIQVGV
-127 FQSDIG
+127 FQSDLG
-133 NAGETERA
+133 NAGETERS

-174 RFDLDENEFADDL
+174 RFDLDENEFSDNL
-187 TDNNLESYPKGF
+187 EDNNLESYPKGF

-217 FVDPAWDGNT
+217 FVDPSWDGNE
-227 DENFDGGKIVFDDF
+227 DENFDSGKIVFDDY

-247 PDSMLDVQ
+247 PDSMLDSQ

-264 FIRKMFMSML
+264 FIRKMFISML

-289 AFHCFVAIHRGKF
+289 AFHCFVSIHRGKF

-336 IRFYYK
+336 IRFYHK

-347 VFDSTVMDKTDS
+347 SFDSTVMEPEE
-359 SADALDKT
+359 ALDACVNASLKVSECVDGKT
-367 LSKTDGVSSEPS
+367 AALASAI
-379 NRKTTSFAAV
+379 NAAV
-389 SNTVSSDSEAPSDPV
+389 SDNVVNDNAVLSDS
-404 DIFADAL
+404 L
-411 NRLWDAHLGIDNF
+411 NRLRDAHLGIDNF
-424 YNEPKPAEDLY
+424 YNEPKPAEDLF
-435 NATFDMNEEAWS
+435 NAALVMTDENWS
-447 RVNVERIIN
+447 QVNVGRVIN

-469 STNAEPFLKNI
+469 STNAEPFLKNF
-480 LERVPQSVWRIYI
+480 LEKIPQSVWKAYMK
-493 NNKCYE
+493 NKCYE
-499 DSTLSSTLGSKN
+499 DTSLSSTLGSKN
-511 QESQWS
+511 QENQWS
-517 KLMNEGTDTE
+517 KLMNEVASDDGKT
-527 THHVEKYVTD
+527 EKYVTD
-537 ELAENIKTVYKHVSK
+537 ELAEHVKAVYKKVSK
-552 QFAQKFEEEKNLW
+552 LFAQKFEEERNLW

>member
-1 MSDNLQ
+1 
-7 NIPNVIGLD
+7 
-16 RKKIKDFFLRKL
+16 
-28 PEMKEAVIDAII
+28 
-40 EMLPSVPHYQE
+40 
-51 ENDHFTFRIIM
+51 
-62 GSGNTPMGWNRRI
+62 
-75 YKFSGDAL
+75 
-83 ENLFKERVKAC
+83 
-94 LKDVIHFCK
+94 
-103 SGCDLIIQQMPA
+103 
-115 CEKSEPCILVGV
+115 
-127 FQSDIG
+127 
-133 NAGETERA
+133 
-141 LLEKGFLLIE
+141 
-151 CVNRSKIC
+151 
-159 INSHTPAGVSDHLLI
+159 
-174 RFDLDENEFADDL
+174 
-187 TDNNLESYPKGF
+187 
-199 WAGLFSQIKREV
+199 
-211 HGTICL
+211 
-217 FVDPAWDGNT
+217 
-227 DENFDGGKIVFDDF
+227 
-241 KEMQIK
+241 
-247 PDSMLDVQ
+247 MLDVQ

-347 VFDSTVMDKTDS
+347 TFDSTVMDKDDDVGDS
-359 SADALDKT
+359 VGKN
-367 LSKTDGVSSEPS
+367 LSKTDSPSNEPS
-379 NRKTTSFAAV
+379 NRKTSSFAAIPDTAV
-389 SNTVSSDSEAPSDPV
+389 PEDGVPNDATT
-404 DIFADAL
+404 IFADAL
-411 NRLWDAHLGIDNF
+411 DRLWDAHLGIDNF

-435 NATFDMNEEAWS
+435 NATFDMTEESWS

-480 LERVPQSVWRIYI
+480 LEKVPQSVWRIYV
-493 NNKCYE
+493 NNKCYD

-552 QFAQKFEEEKNLW
+552 QFAQKFEEERSLW